1 MKSTRILVVED
12 EAIIAE
18 DLRGILKRLG
28 YEVVAVVPS
37 GQLAVKKALEL
48 KPDLILMDIMLQGDL
63 DGIQAAQIINSV
75 DDVPIVFCTAYADD
89 RTLKRAQVTEPYGYI
104 LKPFEERELATN
116 IQIAVYKHKTEKEIK
131 ERERWLNT
139 TLRSIGDA
147 IISTDI
153 DGKITFMNS
162 VAESITGWIQEFS
175 IGKNFRK
182 LFKIIDTQ
190 SNIEKELP
198 IEADL
203 NKKEIT
209 GVYSNCILVS
219 REGKRVPI
227 EISVSPIKNEKD
239 NIEGIVFIFRDATE
253 KKKAEAELLKLSRAV
268 EQSHASIIITDPN
281 GKVEYVNSKYIDSL
295 GKSYLDIIGEKF
307 YLFNENEL
315 SPDRQ
320 LDLRNR
326 IQKGKIWKGEFVNLE
341 RNGKMR
347 WMSISVSPIFNDN
360 GEIHNLVI
368 TKEDISERKEAEEA
382 IKKYN
387 IELKELNESKDKFF
401 SIVSHDLRS
410 PFNGLLG
417 LANLMVSEFDNLPYE
432 DLKSIADSL
441 NSSANHL
448 FKYIENLL
456 EWSRLQT
463 GKMVCQP
470 VKLDLHESVIN
481 ILNILSLNISRKNI
495 SVEYHLEEDSNV
507 YADPN
512 MVNSILDNLISNAIK
527 FTNGNGKIK
536 ISTARQ
542 GFFIT
547 TIVEDNGIGIKEED
561 LNNLFTLHS
570 QHSNEGT
577 DGERGTGL
585 GLLICKEMVEANGG
599 KIVVESKLG
608 RGSTFYFTLPIY
620 NSSKLNS
627 RNKRLT
633 KISKKDQNI

>member
-1 MKSTRILVVED
+1 MKSIRILVVED

-18 DLRGILKRLG
+18 DLRGILKGLG
-28 YEVVAVVPS
+28 YEVVAVVPT
-37 GQLAVKKALEL
+37 GQLAVKMALEL

-75 DDVPIVFCTAYADD
+75 NDIPIVFCTAYADD
-89 RTLKRAQVTEPYGYI
+89 KTLKRAQVTEPYGYI
-104 LKPFEERELATN
+104 LKPFEERELTTN

-131 ERERWLNT
+131 ERERWLST

-147 IISTDI
+147 IVSTDI

-182 LFKIIDTQ
+182 LFQIIDTH
-190 SNIEKELP
+190 SNTEKEIP
-198 IEADL
+198 IDPDI
-203 NKKEIT
+203 NKKGPT
-209 GVYSNCILVS
+209 GTYSNFILVS
-219 REGKRVPI
+219 RDGNRIPI
-227 EISVSPIKNEKD
+227 EISSSPIKNEKD
-239 NIEGIVFIFRDATE
+239 NIEGNIFIFRDATE

-268 EQSHASIIITDPN
+268 EQSHASIIITDPD
-281 GKVEYVNSKYIDSL
+281 GKVEYVNSKYLDTV
-295 GKSYLDIIGEKF
+295 GKSNPDIIGEKF
-307 YLFNENEL
+307 FLFSENEM
-315 SPDRQ
+315 SSDR
-320 LDLRNR
+320 LMDLKNK
-326 IQKGKIWKGEFVNLE
+326 IQKGKTWMGEFVNLS
-341 RNGKMR
+341 RNGKMK
-347 WMSISVSPIFNDN
+347 WNSISVSPIFNDS
-360 GEIHNLVI
+360 GQIHNLVI

-387 IELKELNESKDKFF
+387 TELKELNESKDKFF

-417 LANLMVSEFDNLPYE
+417 LANLMASEFDSLPYE
-432 DLKSIADSL
+432 ELKNIADSL

-470 VKLDLHESVIN
+470 AKLDLQNSLIN
-481 ILNILSLNISRKNI
+481 VLNILSINISRKNL
-495 SVEYHLEEDSNV
+495 SVEYHLEDDSNV

-527 FTNGNGKIK
+527 FTNNGGKIK
-536 ISTARQ
+536 ISTAKQ
-542 GFFIT
+542 GFFLTI
-547 TIVEDNGIGIKEED
+547 IVEDNGIGIKDED
-561 LNNLFTLHS
+561 INKLFTLHTH
-570 QHSNEGT
+570 HSNEGT
-577 DGERGTGL
+577 EGERGTGL

-599 KIVVESKLG
+599 KILVDSKLG
-608 RGSTFYFTLPIY
+608 KGTTFYFTLPMF
-620 NSSKLNS
+620 NSVKQNH
-627 RNKRLT
+627 RIKKT
-633 KISKKDQNI
+633 KNVEEKN